1 MAEAYQDCTFA
12 LPLSKSLEQYS
23 TLQILESIKVVLESM
38 KQLTNLS
45 PKSMNVDCKCECKN
59 IQEITLEIARTL
71 YLLQEGRPQ
80 EAQVIISSLQTIS
93 PPNDPQTV
101 IPVDISAIE
110 AVRAS
115 EQMAQ
120 KAETQC
126 TRMIMEAYSSLSRQC
141 GELLSIASS
150 LDAVSKDTL
159 ERIQSC
165 AANMDVDPSHL
176 PTPGPRKRLADV
188 IRHHV
193 LSRPVSDLTMIH
205 HQINMSDERLVQ
217 EMPVIKENVML
228 VHDAFVQHAD
238 NLVQECHA
246 IEKLEGIEYARYF
259 DQIK

>member
-1 MAEAYQDCTFA
+1 
-12 LPLSKSLEQYS
+12 
-23 TLQILESIKVVLESM
+23 M

-45 PKSMNVDCKCECKN
+45 PKSMNVDCECDCKN
-59 IQEITLEIARTL
+59 IQKVTLEVARTL

-80 EAQVIISSLQTIS
+80 EAQIIISSLQAIP

-115 EQMAQ
+115 EQMVQ
-120 KAETQC
+120 KAQTNW
-126 TRMIMEAYSSLSRQC
+126 TRMIMEAYSSQSRQC
-141 GELLSIASS
+141 SELLSIASS
-150 LDAVSKDTL
+150 LEAVSKGAL
-159 ERIQSC
+159 ERVQSC
-165 AANMDVDPSHL
+165 AANMDVVPSL
-176 PTPGPRKRLADV
+176 PTPGPRRRLADV
-188 IRHHV
+188 IRHHL
-193 LSRPVSDLTMIH
+193 LSCPASDLTMVH

-217 EMPVIKENVML
+217 EMSVIKENVML

-238 NLVQECHA
+238 SLVQECHA